1 MAKAQKQQYGI
12 LEGVLVYCKIA
23 QPDNKY
29 QSKDTEFSI
38 GVVVS
43 DDEADQW
50 NEQFKKQP
58 AKVIKTSDFEV
69 KFKFPLPD
77 KFKGDKKVG
86 LITLKRDAVVNGEAV
101 FPDFYPKVL
110 LDTPTER
117 VDITKSRLV
126 ANGSVG
132 KVSYRIRE
140 NDFGRF
146 AKLANVLIEEA
157 NFIEYQSKGGGS
169 VGGEFG
175 SGKPVR
181 SEPENKAATEGR
193 PARQETP
200 QEAAPEKASSKIEDM
215 EDDIPF

>member
-1 MAKAQKQQYGI
+1 MAKAQKQEYGI
-12 LEGVLVYCKIA
+12 IEGVLVYCKIA

-29 QSKDTEFSI
+29 QSKDTEFSVGI
-38 GVVVS
+38 VIS

-50 NEQFKKQP
+50 NESFKKQP
-58 AKVIKTSDFEV
+58 AKVIKVADFED
-69 KFKFPLPD
+69 KFKFPLPA
-77 KFKGDKKVG
+77 KFKGEKKVG
-86 LITLKRDAVVNGEAV
+86 LVTLKRDAVVNGEAV

-110 LDTPTER
+110 LDTATER

-157 NFIEYQSKGGGS
+157 NFIEYQSKGGAGG
-169 VGGEFG
+169 VGNEFG
-175 SGKPVR
+175 GGKPTR

-193 PARQETP
+193 PVRQEATKNEP
-200 QEAAPEKASSKIEDM
+200 TNSSF
-215 EDDIPF
+215 DDLEEQIPF